1 MTSFSGNP
9 DDRPRIAQTPFSI
22 EVESAEGAQVVRPI
36 GSCTMEVAESLS
48 RRLLELASTPQPL
61 VVIDLAK
68 LDFIESTGLGG
79 LVSGYLRARRQGG
92 EIRLLSPAPA
102 IRELLELTRLT
113 QLFQV
118 HGTLKD
124 ALRRES

>member
-1 MTSFSGNP
+1 MTSSSGHQ

-22 EVESAEGAQVVRPI
+22 EVESVAGAQVVRPI

-48 RRLLELASTPQPL
+48 RRLLELASRPRPL
-61 VVIDLAK
+61 LVIDLTK

-92 EIRLLSPAPA
+92 EIRLLSPHPA
-102 IRELLELTRLT
+102 ILELLKLTRLT

-118 HGTLKD
+118 HDRLED
-124 ALRRES
+124 ALRQDS